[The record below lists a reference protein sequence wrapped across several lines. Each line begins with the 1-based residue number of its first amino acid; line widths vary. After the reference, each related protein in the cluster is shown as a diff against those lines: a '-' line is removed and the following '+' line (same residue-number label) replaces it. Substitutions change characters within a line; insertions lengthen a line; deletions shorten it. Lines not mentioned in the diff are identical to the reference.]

1 MNCRRGSFLLPIVAQ
16 KHTPRYAKNIYNLRR
31 CPYNV
36 ITEPADICQNPFYA
50 KNMNIGRNENRR
62 MNMDYA
68 LIQGLYWCAYGAVG
82 SYAAFYLQ
90 SLGFSGTI
98 TGTVTALAC
107 TLAFF
112 LPMVLSPIIDEGKK
126 LTSTGALLGIIA
138 VQLIVGSAVLCFTR
152 AGIIPGII
160 FIIWM
165 GLMWAL
171 LPLCTEVCVDAEHC
185 GYRMEYSTGRAFGS
199 FSYVVTSLLLGKLL
213 ETYPYTVIT
222 KLALFALVLLAA
234 AVFAAGRS
242 LGKQRAKMQPENAGD
257 RTAAADTKRGGDA
270 NLGSNTERGSD
281 AKRSSD
287 AKRGGDTECGSGAAK
302 GMEQPRRGKSIPA
315 FLKQYRDFGLLLL
328 GLGLVLTGDGAVAVF
343 LINIVEDLGG
353 TAADMGYINA
363 AYAALEIL
371 ALLLWRRIA
380 DKKHGDTVL
389 ALSICFFVGKT
400 LFFAL
405 VRSVPAIYP
414 GAVIHFAGYGLYT
427 PAIVAY
433 TIKKIPYEDSAKAQ
447 SLAASMGTLGVILS
461 GVSCGILIDRISVRK
476 TMLLFAGVGAAGAIL
491 CIIAI
496 IKMRKQKAIMPAKE

>member
-1 MNCRRGSFLLPIVAQ
+1 
-16 KHTPRYAKNIYNLRR
+16 
-31 CPYNV
+31 
-36 ITEPADICQNPFYA
+36 
-50 KNMNIGRNENRR
+50 

-90 SLGFSGTI
+90 SLGFSGTV
-98 TGTVTALAC
+98 TGTVMALAC

-112 LPMVLSPIIDEGKK
+112 LPMVLSPIIDEGRK

-138 VQLIVGSAVLCFTR
+138 VQLAAGSAVLCFTR

-171 LPLCTEVCVDAEHC
+171 LPLCTEICVDAEHC

-199 FSYVVTSLLLGKLL
+199 FSYVVTSLTLGKLL

-242 LGKQRAKMQPENAGD
+242 LGKQREKIAGD
-257 RTAAADTKRGGDA
+257 RTSEA
-270 NLGSNTERGSD
+270 
-281 AKRSSD
+281 D
-287 AKRGGDTECGSGAAK
+287 AKRGSDTAEAA
-302 GMEQPRRGKSIPA
+302 ERPRRGKSIPA

-371 ALLLWRRIA
+371 AMLLWRRIS
-380 DKKHGDTVL
+380 KKHGDTVL

-405 VRSVPAIYP
+405 VRSIPAIYP
-414 GAVIHFAGYGLYT
+414 GVILHFAGYGLYT

-461 GVSCGILIDRISVRK
+461 SISCGILIDRISVRK
-476 TMLLFAGVGAAGAIL
+476 TMLLFACVGATGAIL
-491 CIIAI
+491 CITAI
-496 IKMRKQKAIMPAKE
+496 IKMRKQKR

>member
-1 MNCRRGSFLLPIVAQ
+1 
-16 KHTPRYAKNIYNLRR
+16 
-31 CPYNV
+31 
-36 ITEPADICQNPFYA
+36 
-50 KNMNIGRNENRR
+50 MNIGKNENRR

-90 SLGFSGTI
+90 SLGFSGTV
-98 TGTVTALAC
+98 TGTVMALAC

-112 LPMVLSPIIDEGKK
+112 LPMVLSPIIDEGRK

-138 VQLIVGSAVLCFTR
+138 VQLAAGSAVLCFTR

-199 FSYVVTSLLLGKLL
+199 FSYVVTSLTLGKLL

-242 LGKQRAKMQPENAGD
+242 LRKQRAKIAGD
-257 RTAAADTKRGGDA
+257 RTSEA
-270 NLGSNTERGSD
+270 
-281 AKRSSD
+281 D
-287 AKRGGDTECGSGAAK
+287 AKRGSDTAEAA
-302 GMEQPRRGKSIPA
+302 ERPRRGKSIPA

-371 ALLLWRRIA
+371 AMLLWRRIS
-380 DKKHGDTVL
+380 KKHGDTVL

-405 VRSVPAIYP
+405 VRSIPAIYP
-414 GAVIHFAGYGLYT
+414 GVILHFAGYGLYT

-461 GVSCGILIDRISVRK
+461 SISCGILIDRISVRK
-476 TMLLFAGVGAAGAIL
+476 TMLLFACVGAAGAIL
-491 CIIAI
+491 CITAI
-496 IKMRKQKAIMPAKE
+496 IKMRKQKR

>member
-1 MNCRRGSFLLPIVAQ
+1 
-16 KHTPRYAKNIYNLRR
+16 
-31 CPYNV
+31 
-36 ITEPADICQNPFYA
+36 
-50 KNMNIGRNENRR
+50 

-90 SLGFSGTI
+90 SLGFSGTV
-98 TGTVTALAC
+98 TGTVMALAC

-112 LPMVLSPIIDEGKK
+112 LPMVLSPIIDEGRK

-138 VQLIVGSAVLCFTR
+138 VQLAAGSAVLCFTR

-171 LPLCTEVCVDAEHC
+171 LPLCTEICVDAEHC

-199 FSYVVTSLLLGKLL
+199 FSYVVTSLILGKLL
-213 ETYPYTVIT
+213 ETHPYTVIT

-242 LGKQRAKMQPENAGD
+242 LGKQRAKIAGD
-257 RTAAADTKRGGDA
+257 RTSEADA
-270 NLGSNTERGSD
+270 ERGSD
-281 AKRSSD
+281 TA
-287 AKRGGDTECGSGAAK
+287 EAA
-302 GMEQPRRGKSIPA
+302 ERPRRGKSIPA

-371 ALLLWRRIA
+371 AMLLWRRIS
-380 DKKHGDTVL
+380 KKHGDTVL

-405 VRSVPAIYP
+405 VRSIPAIYP
-414 GAVIHFAGYGLYT
+414 GVILHFAGYGLYT

-461 GVSCGILIDRISVRK
+461 SISCGILIDRISVRK
-476 TMLLFAGVGAAGAIL
+476 TMLLFACVGAAGAIL
-491 CIIAI
+491 CITAI
-496 IKMRKQKAIMPAKE
+496 IKMRKQKR

>member
-1 MNCRRGSFLLPIVAQ
+1 
-16 KHTPRYAKNIYNLRR
+16 
-31 CPYNV
+31 
-36 ITEPADICQNPFYA
+36 
-50 KNMNIGRNENRR
+50 

-90 SLGFSGTI
+90 SLGFSGTA
-98 TGTVTALAC
+98 TGAVTALAC

-112 LPMVLSPIIDEGKK
+112 LPMVLSPIIDEGRK

-138 VQLIVGSAVLCFTR
+138 VQLAAGSAVLCFTR

-171 LPLCTEVCVDAEHC
+171 LPLCTEICVDAEHC

-199 FSYVVTSLLLGKLL
+199 FSYVVTSLILGKLL

-234 AVFAAGRS
+234 AVFAAGRF
-242 LGKQRAKMQPENAGD
+242 LGKQREKIAGD
-257 RTAAADTKRGGDA
+257 RTSEADAKRGSDA
-270 NLGSNTERGSD
+270 KLVSNTERG
-281 AKRSSD
+281 D
-287 AKRGGDTECGSGAAK
+287 AKRGSDTAEAA
-302 GMEQPRRGKSIPA
+302 ERPRRGKSIPA

-371 ALLLWRRIA
+371 AMLLWRRIS
-380 DKKHGDTVL
+380 KKHGDTVL

-405 VRSVPAIYP
+405 VRSIPAIYP
-414 GAVIHFAGYGLYT
+414 GVILHFAGYGLYT

-461 GVSCGILIDRISVRK
+461 SISCGILIDRISVRK
-476 TMLLFAGVGAAGAIL
+476 TMLLFACVGAAGAIL
-491 CIIAI
+491 CITAI
-496 IKMRKQKAIMPAKE
+496 IKMRKHKR

>member
-1 MNCRRGSFLLPIVAQ
+1 
-16 KHTPRYAKNIYNLRR
+16 
-31 CPYNV
+31 
-36 ITEPADICQNPFYA
+36 
-50 KNMNIGRNENRR
+50 MNIGRNENRK

-90 SLGFSGTI
+90 SLGFSGTV
-98 TGTVTALAC
+98 TGTVMALAC

-112 LPMVLSPIIDEGKK
+112 LPMVLSPIIDEGRK

-138 VQLIVGSAVLCFTR
+138 VQLAAGSAVLCFTR

-199 FSYVVTSLLLGKLL
+199 FSYVVTSLTLGKLL

-242 LGKQRAKMQPENAGD
+242 LRKQRTKIAGD
-257 RTAAADTKRGGDA
+257 RTSEADAK
-270 NLGSNTERGSD
+270 RGSD
-281 AKRSSD
+281 A
-287 AKRGGDTECGSGAAK
+287 AK
-302 GMEQPRRGKSIPA
+302 GMKQPRRGKSIPA

-371 ALLLWRRIA
+371 AMLLWRRIS
-380 DKKHGDTVL
+380 KKHGDTVL

-405 VRSVPAIYP
+405 VRSIPAIYP
-414 GAVIHFAGYGLYT
+414 GVILHFAGYGLYT

-461 GVSCGILIDRISVRK
+461 SISCGILIDRISVRK
-476 TMLLFAGVGAAGAIL
+476 TMLLFACVGAAGAIL
-491 CIIAI
+491 CITAI
-496 IKMRKQKAIMPAKE
+496 IKMRKQKR

>member
-1 MNCRRGSFLLPIVAQ
+1 
-16 KHTPRYAKNIYNLRR
+16 
-31 CPYNV
+31 
-36 ITEPADICQNPFYA
+36 
-50 KNMNIGRNENRR
+50 

-257 RTAAADTKRGGDA
+257 RTAAADAGRFSDMKRGSDTERGGDA
-270 NLGSNTERGSD
+270 KLGSNTERGGD
-281 AKRSSD
+281 AKLGSNTE
-287 AKRGGDTECGSGAAK
+287 RGGDTERGSGAAK

-315 FLKQYRDFGLLLL
+315 FLKQYRNFGLLLL

-343 LINIVEDLGG
+343 LINIVEELGG

-380 DKKHGDTVL
+380 DKKYGDTVL

-405 VRSVPAIYP
+405 VRSIPAIYP

-447 SLAASMGTLGVILS
+447 SLAASMSTLGVILS
-461 GVSCGILIDRISVRK
+461 GVSCGILIDRMSVRK

>member
-1 MNCRRGSFLLPIVAQ
+1 
-16 KHTPRYAKNIYNLRR
+16 
-31 CPYNV
+31 
-36 ITEPADICQNPFYA
+36 
-50 KNMNIGRNENRR
+50 

-90 SLGFSGTI
+90 SLGFSGTV
-98 TGTVTALAC
+98 TGTVMALAC

-112 LPMVLSPIIDEGKK
+112 LPMVLSPIIDEGRK

-138 VQLIVGSAVLCFTR
+138 VQLAAGSAVLCFTR

-171 LPLCTEVCVDAEHC
+171 LPLCTEICVDAEHC

-199 FSYVVTSLLLGKLL
+199 FSYVVTSLTLGKLL

-242 LGKQRAKMQPENAGD
+242 LRKQRAKIAGD
-257 RTAAADTKRGGDA
+257 RTSEA
-270 NLGSNTERGSD
+270 
-281 AKRSSD
+281 D
-287 AKRGGDTECGSGAAK
+287 AKRGSDTAEAA
-302 GMEQPRRGKSIPA
+302 ERPRRGKSIPA

-371 ALLLWRRIA
+371 AMLLWRRIS
-380 DKKHGDTVL
+380 KKHGDTVL

-405 VRSVPAIYP
+405 VRSIPAIYP
-414 GAVIHFAGYGLYT
+414 GVILHFAGYGLYT
-427 PAIVAY
+427 PAVVAY

-461 GVSCGILIDRISVRK
+461 SISCGILIDRISVRK
-476 TMLLFAGVGAAGAIL
+476 TMLLFACVGAAGAIL
-491 CIIAI
+491 CITAI
-496 IKMRKQKAIMPAKE
+496 IKMRKQKR

>member
-1 MNCRRGSFLLPIVAQ
+1 
-16 KHTPRYAKNIYNLRR
+16 
-31 CPYNV
+31 
-36 ITEPADICQNPFYA
+36 
-50 KNMNIGRNENRR
+50 

-90 SLGFSGTI
+90 SLGFSGTV
-98 TGTVTALAC
+98 TGTVMALAC

-112 LPMVLSPIIDEGKK
+112 LPMVLSPIIDEGRK

-138 VQLIVGSAVLCFTR
+138 VQLAAGSAVLCFTR

-199 FSYVVTSLLLGKLL
+199 FSYVVTSLTLGKLL

-242 LGKQRAKMQPENAGD
+242 LRKQRAKIAGD
-257 RTAAADTKRGGDA
+257 RTSEA
-270 NLGSNTERGSD
+270 
-281 AKRSSD
+281 D
-287 AKRGGDTECGSGAAK
+287 AKRGSDTAEAA
-302 GMEQPRRGKSIPA
+302 ERPRRGKSIPA

-371 ALLLWRRIA
+371 AMLLWRRIS
-380 DKKHGDTVL
+380 KKHGDTVL

-405 VRSVPAIYP
+405 VRSIPAIYP
-414 GAVIHFAGYGLYT
+414 GVILHFAGYGLYT

-461 GVSCGILIDRISVRK
+461 SISCGILIDRISVRK
-476 TMLLFAGVGAAGAIL
+476 TMLLFACVGAAGAIL
-491 CIIAI
+491 CITAI
-496 IKMRKQKAIMPAKE
+496 IKMRKQKR

>member
-1 MNCRRGSFLLPIVAQ
+1 
-16 KHTPRYAKNIYNLRR
+16 
-31 CPYNV
+31 
-36 ITEPADICQNPFYA
+36 
-50 KNMNIGRNENRR
+50 MNIGRNENRKI
-62 MNMDYA
+62 NINYA
-68 LIQGLYWCAYGAVG
+68 MIQGLYWCAYGAVG

-90 SLGFSGTI
+90 SLGFSGTV
-98 TGTVTALAC
+98 TGTVMALAC

-112 LPMVLSPIIDEGKK
+112 LPMVLSPIIDEGRK

-138 VQLIVGSAVLCFTR
+138 VQLTAGSAVLCFTR

-171 LPLCTEVCVDAEHC
+171 LPLCTEICVDAEHC

-199 FSYVVTSLLLGKLL
+199 FSYVVTSLTLGKLL

-242 LGKQRAKMQPENAGD
+242 LGKQRAKIAGD
-257 RTAAADTKRGGDA
+257 RTSAADAK
-270 NLGSNTERGSD
+270 RGSD
-281 AKRSSD
+281 AAEAVER
-287 AKRGGDTECGSGAAK
+287 
-302 GMEQPRRGKSIPA
+302 PRRGKSIPA
-315 FLKQYRDFGLLLL
+315 FLKQYRNFGLLLL

-371 ALLLWRRIA
+371 AMLLWRRIS
-380 DKKHGDTVL
+380 KKHGDTVL

-405 VRSVPAIYP
+405 VRSIPAIYP

-461 GVSCGILIDRISVRK
+461 SISCGILIDRISVRR
-476 TMLLFAGVGAAGAIL
+476 TMLLFACVGAAGAIL

-496 IKMRKQKAIMPAKE
+496 IKMKKQKASPLTDAGR

>member
-1 MNCRRGSFLLPIVAQ
+1 
-16 KHTPRYAKNIYNLRR
+16 
-31 CPYNV
+31 
-36 ITEPADICQNPFYA
+36 
-50 KNMNIGRNENRR
+50 MNIGKNENRK

-90 SLGFSGTI
+90 SLGFSGTV
-98 TGTVTALAC
+98 TGTVMALAC

-112 LPMVLSPIIDEGKK
+112 LPMVLSPIIDEGRK

-138 VQLIVGSAVLCFTR
+138 VQLAAGSAVLCFTR

-199 FSYVVTSLLLGKLL
+199 FSYVVTSLTLGKLL
-213 ETYPYTVIT
+213 ETSPYTVIT

-242 LGKQRAKMQPENAGD
+242 LGKQRAKIAGD
-257 RTAAADTKRGGDA
+257 RTSEA
-270 NLGSNTERGSD
+270 
-281 AKRSSD
+281 D
-287 AKRGGDTECGSGAAK
+287 AKRGSDTAEAA
-302 GMEQPRRGKSIPA
+302 ERPRRGKSIPA

-363 AYAALEIL
+363 SYAALEIL
-371 ALLLWRRIA
+371 AMLFWRRIS
-380 DKKHGDTVL
+380 KKHGDTVL

-405 VRSVPAIYP
+405 VRSIPAIYP
-414 GAVIHFAGYGLYT
+414 GVILHFAGYGLYT

-461 GVSCGILIDRISVRK
+461 SISCGILIDRISVRK
-476 TMLLFAGVGAAGAIL
+476 TMLLFACVGAAGAIL
-491 CIIAI
+491 CITAI
-496 IKMRKQKAIMPAKE
+496 IKMRKQKR

>member
-1 MNCRRGSFLLPIVAQ
+1 
-16 KHTPRYAKNIYNLRR
+16 
-31 CPYNV
+31 
-36 ITEPADICQNPFYA
+36 
-50 KNMNIGRNENRR
+50 MNIGKNENRK

-90 SLGFSGTI
+90 SLGFSGTV
-98 TGTVTALAC
+98 TGTVMALAC

-112 LPMVLSPIIDEGKK
+112 LPMVLSPIIDEGRK

-138 VQLIVGSAVLCFTR
+138 VQLAAGSAVLCFTR

-171 LPLCTEVCVDAEHC
+171 LPLCTEICVDAEHC

-199 FSYVVTSLLLGKLL
+199 FSYVVTSLTLGKLL

-242 LGKQRAKMQPENAGD
+242 LGKQRAKIAGD
-257 RTAAADTKRGGDA
+257 RTSEA
-270 NLGSNTERGSD
+270 
-281 AKRSSD
+281 D
-287 AKRGGDTECGSGAAK
+287 AKRGSDTAEAA
-302 GMEQPRRGKSIPA
+302 ERPRRGKSIPA

-363 AYAALEIL
+363 SYAALEIL
-371 ALLLWRRIA
+371 AMLLWRRIS
-380 DKKHGDTVL
+380 KKHGDTVL

-405 VRSVPAIYP
+405 VRSIPAIYP
-414 GAVIHFAGYGLYT
+414 GVILHFAGYGLYT

-461 GVSCGILIDRISVRK
+461 SISCGILIDRISVRK
-476 TMLLFAGVGAAGAIL
+476 TMLLFACVGAAGAIL

-496 IKMRKQKAIMPAKE
+496 IKMRKQKR

>member
-1 MNCRRGSFLLPIVAQ
+1 
-16 KHTPRYAKNIYNLRR
+16 
-31 CPYNV
+31 
-36 ITEPADICQNPFYA
+36 
-50 KNMNIGRNENRR
+50 

-90 SLGFSGTI
+90 SLGFSGTV
-98 TGTVTALAC
+98 TGTVMALAC

-112 LPMVLSPIIDEGKK
+112 LPMVLSPIIDEGRK

-138 VQLIVGSAVLCFTR
+138 VQLAAGSAVLCFTR

-171 LPLCTEVCVDAEHC
+171 LPLCTEICVDAEHC

-199 FSYVVTSLLLGKLL
+199 FSYVVTSLTLGKLL

-242 LGKQRAKMQPENAGD
+242 LGKQRAKIAGD
-257 RTAAADTKRGGDA
+257 RTSEA
-270 NLGSNTERGSD
+270 
-281 AKRSSD
+281 D
-287 AKRGGDTECGSGAAK
+287 AKRGSDTAEAA
-302 GMEQPRRGKSIPA
+302 ERPRRGKSIPD

-371 ALLLWRRIA
+371 AMLLWRRIS
-380 DKKHGDTVL
+380 KKHGDTVL

-405 VRSVPAIYP
+405 VRSIPAIYP
-414 GAVIHFAGYGLYT
+414 GVILHFAGYGLYT

-461 GVSCGILIDRISVRK
+461 SISCGILIDRISVRK
-476 TMLLFAGVGAAGAIL
+476 TMLLFACVGAAGAIL
-491 CIIAI
+491 CITAI
-496 IKMRKQKAIMPAKE
+496 IKMRKQKR

>member
-1 MNCRRGSFLLPIVAQ
+1 
-16 KHTPRYAKNIYNLRR
+16 
-31 CPYNV
+31 
-36 ITEPADICQNPFYA
+36 
-50 KNMNIGRNENRR
+50 

-90 SLGFSGTI
+90 SLGFSGTV
-98 TGTVTALAC
+98 TGTVMALAC

-112 LPMVLSPIIDEGKK
+112 LPMVLSPIIDEGRK

-138 VQLIVGSAVLCFTR
+138 VQLAAGSAVLCFTR

-199 FSYVVTSLLLGKLL
+199 FSYVVTSLTLGKLL

-242 LGKQRAKMQPENAGD
+242 LRKQRAKIAGD
-257 RTAAADTKRGGDA
+257 RTSEA
-270 NLGSNTERGSD
+270 
-281 AKRSSD
+281 D
-287 AKRGGDTECGSGAAK
+287 AKRGSNTAEAA
-302 GMEQPRRGKSIPA
+302 ERPRRGKSIPA

-371 ALLLWRRIA
+371 AMLLWRRIS
-380 DKKHGDTVL
+380 KKHGDTVL

-405 VRSVPAIYP
+405 VRSIPAIYP
-414 GAVIHFAGYGLYT
+414 GVILHFAGYGLYT

-461 GVSCGILIDRISVRK
+461 SISCGILIDRISVRK
-476 TMLLFAGVGAAGAIL
+476 TMLLFACVGAAGAIL
-491 CIIAI
+491 CITAI
-496 IKMRKQKAIMPAKE
+496 IKMRKQKR

>member
-1 MNCRRGSFLLPIVAQ
+1 
-16 KHTPRYAKNIYNLRR
+16 
-31 CPYNV
+31 
-36 ITEPADICQNPFYA
+36 
-50 KNMNIGRNENRR
+50 MNIGKNENRK

-90 SLGFSGTI
+90 SLGFSGTA
-98 TGTVTALAC
+98 TGAVTALAC
-107 TLAFF
+107 TLAFL
-112 LPMVLSPIIDEGKK
+112 LPMVLSPIIDEGRK

-138 VQLIVGSAVLCFTR
+138 VQLAAGSAVLCFSR
-152 AGIIPGII
+152 AGIVPGII
-160 FIIWM
+160 FVIWM
-165 GLMWAL
+165 GLMWSL
-171 LPLCTEVCVDAEHC
+171 LPLCTEICVDAEHC

-199 FSYVVTSLLLGKLL
+199 FSYVVTSLILGKLL

-242 LGKQRAKMQPENAGD
+242 LGKQRAKIAGD
-257 RTAAADTKRGGDA
+257 RTSEADTVR
-270 NLGSNTERGSD
+270 GSNTAEAVER
-281 AKRSSD
+281 
-287 AKRGGDTECGSGAAK
+287 
-302 GMEQPRRGKSIPA
+302 PRRGKSIPA

-371 ALLLWRRIA
+371 AMLLWRRIS
-380 DKKHGDTVL
+380 KKHGDTVL

-405 VRSVPAIYP
+405 VRSIPAIYP
-414 GAVIHFAGYGLYT
+414 GVILHFAGYGLYT

-461 GVSCGILIDRISVRK
+461 SISCGILIDRISVRK
-476 TMLLFAGVGAAGAIL
+476 TMLLFACVGAAGAIL
-491 CIIAI
+491 CITAI
-496 IKMRKQKAIMPAKE
+496 IKMRKQKR

>member
-1 MNCRRGSFLLPIVAQ
+1 
-16 KHTPRYAKNIYNLRR
+16 
-31 CPYNV
+31 
-36 ITEPADICQNPFYA
+36 
-50 KNMNIGRNENRR
+50 

-90 SLGFSGTI
+90 SLGFSGTV
-98 TGTVTALAC
+98 TGTVMALAC

-112 LPMVLSPIIDEGKK
+112 LPMVLSPIIDEGRK

-138 VQLIVGSAVLCFTR
+138 VQLAAGSAVLCFTR

-171 LPLCTEVCVDAEHC
+171 LPLCTEICVDAEHC

-199 FSYVVTSLLLGKLL
+199 FSYVVTSLTLGKLL

-242 LGKQRAKMQPENAGD
+242 LGKQRAKIAGD
-257 RTAAADTKRGGDA
+257 RTSEADAK
-270 NLGSNTERGSD
+270 RGSD
-281 AKRSSD
+281 AAEAVER
-287 AKRGGDTECGSGAAK
+287 
-302 GMEQPRRGKSIPA
+302 PRRGKSIPA

-371 ALLLWRRIA
+371 AMLLWRRIS
-380 DKKHGDTVL
+380 KKHGDTVL

-405 VRSVPAIYP
+405 VRSIPAIYP
-414 GAVIHFAGYGLYT
+414 GVILHFAGYGLYT
-427 PAIVAY
+427 PAVVAY

-461 GVSCGILIDRISVRK
+461 SISCGILIDRISVRK
-476 TMLLFAGVGAAGAIL
+476 TMLLFACVGAAGAIL

-496 IKMRKQKAIMPAKE
+496 IKMRKQKR